1 VTAVLQ
7 IVFEPC
13 RLFQHS
19 HSARQPGSELSVMPS
34 PHTNLDISGANL
46 DISGANIDISL
57 RFSSLSAAI

>member
-1 VTAVLQ
+1 
-7 IVFEPC
+7 
-13 RLFQHS
+13 LFQHS

-34 PHTNLDISGANL
+34 PHTNLDISGANIDISGANI